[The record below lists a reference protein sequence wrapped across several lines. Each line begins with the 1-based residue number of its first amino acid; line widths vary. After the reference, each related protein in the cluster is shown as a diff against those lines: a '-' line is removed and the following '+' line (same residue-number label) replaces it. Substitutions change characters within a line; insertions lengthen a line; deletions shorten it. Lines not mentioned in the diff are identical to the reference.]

1 MNKAGPSGS
10 PPSCADQV
18 LAKLCP
24 IRPAPKTPSMAY
36 DPLHAPYTPA
46 ESIMQL
52 PPAIQL
58 YRFDRC
64 QELQTILKVLA
75 HLFRPTEKEETKM
88 YKHLFE
94 ALEDQN
100 VRRYYELKAQ
110 QLHRKAYPESL
121 TVFGRKG
128 VPQAANQRLYPSQF
142 PSPASK
148 RGASAPSTPTP
159 IRSGSPQFAFFSD
172 ASANSTDDELER
184 PALQTLTAVV
194 VQELYFK
201 IQDQKSGTCQQG
213 LTPLQTPNKR
223 VIRDQKD
230 KIVADR
236 ANKKIKQYLTE
247 QFQASSQPDA
257 VQSSD
262 TAHVA
267 SSPRTLHISQLPKR
281 SNSLP
286 KTPRKSRA
294 IRLAYPASY
303 SQALPV
309 TRQFSNPFL
318 ESPLSS
324 PALSSQVL
332 PSSNRHFSNA
342 LLQSPLSS
350 PLLPPQTSRQCSN
363 MLLQSPLSSPALS
376 SQSFPAAYQFSN
388 HFLQPPMVAF
398 KPLDVQNTMMLD
410 HSFGFGFDFDSA
422 SLPRSI
428 QGPQAD
434 LLNSMPANPQNVG
447 DFQAMCNN
455 DMAMYFYNK
464 GFEYAQARH
473 NESIGPS
480 QDAFWLCVEPQ
491 SNPLSSPARVPPTN
505 ILDAGIYDALRIGHT
520 GRGLAHETSEPFLNG
535 ATVAPLNTDST
546 SSSIGMEDTLS
557 HIMDIISFDS

>member
-24 IRPAPKTPSMAY
+24 ILPAPKTPSMAY

-46 ESIMQL
+46 ESTMQL

-128 VPQAANQRLYPSQF
+128 VPQAANQRFYPSQF

-159 IRSGSPQFAFFSD
+159 IRSGSSQFAFFSD

-184 PALQTLTAVV
+184 PSLQTLTAVV

-201 IQDQKSGTCQQG
+201 IQAQKSGTNQQG
-213 LTPLQTPNKR
+213 LTPPQTPNKR

-236 ANKKIKQYLTE
+236 ANKKIKQYLTD
-247 QFQASSQPDA
+247 QFQASSQPDV

-294 IRLAYPASY
+294 SRLAYPASY
-303 SQALPV
+303 TQALP
-309 TRQFSNPFL
+309 
-318 ESPLSS
+318 
-324 PALSSQVL
+324 
-332 PSSNRHFSNA
+332 
-342 LLQSPLSS
+342 
-350 PLLPPQTSRQCSN
+350 
-363 MLLQSPLSSPALS
+363 
-376 SQSFPAAYQFSN
+376 SFPVAYQFSN

-434 LLNSMPANPQNVG
+434 LLNSMPVNPQSVG

-480 QDAFWLCVEPQ
+480 QDAFWLCSEPQ
-491 SNPLSSPARVPPTN
+491 SNPLSSPVRLPPTN

-520 GRGLAHETSEPFLNG
+520 GRGSAHETSEPFLNG
-535 ATVAPLNTDST
+535 ATVAPLNTDGT
-546 SSSIGMEDTLS
+546 SSSVAMEETLS